1 MIGKCH
7 HCLIKGEYV
16 LIYVNTEKAEF
27 KLFNTLPCTVVNN
40 NRDDGLIDVY
50 IPTYNIFILLEEH
63 ELESDD

>member
-1 MIGKCH
+1 MD
-7 HCLIKGEYV
+7 LV
-16 LIYVNTEKAEF
+16 YVNTEKAEF
-27 KLFNTLPCTVVNN
+27 KLFNTLPCIVVNN